1 MIVEDEGATA
11 MVIQRS
17 LEEMGYT
24 ITSVE
29 TTAEGAVNKVSI
41 DKPDLVLMDISLAGE
56 MDGIEAAEQIHS
68 GSNIPIVYI
77 TAHSDEKIVQRIM
90 KTEPFGYII
99 KPFDERDLRI
109 AVEIALYKHGMES
122 KLRDSEH
129 RFHSLF
135 NNATDSIFLFSP
147 ATDDLIIED
156 LNPAACAIHGYNR
169 EELIGKP
176 ISLLDDPETRKHIPE
191 RAKSLMSGNPLFF
204 EAMHVRKD
212 GSTFPVE
219 ISAQLI
225 NIDGKPYILATY
237 RDITKRKRIEYSLKE
252 SEAKF
257 RDLVESTSDWVW
269 EINADGLYVYSS
281 PKVKDIL
288 GYDVNEVLGK
298 SPFYFM
304 PEDEAE
310 KSRTIFSQILTEQ
323 KPFYGLENINRHKD
337 GHIVV
342 LETSGV
348 PVFNKSG
355 NFMGFRGIDRDIT
368 QRKKVEER
376 LKAISITDELTG
388 LFNRRGFFTLAEKEF
403 KVVNRHKRRMSLIYL
418 DLDGLK
424 AINDKL
430 GHETGDQALVDAANI
445 LRKSFRESDIMGRMG
460 GDEFAVLITD
470 GSEADIEK
478 IAVDHIQQNLKI
490 HNEQAGR
497 SYALLLSMG
506 FAHYDPGSSCT
517 ISELIK
523 QADSSM
529 YEDKKRHNSKII

>member
-11 MVIQRS
+11 IVIQRS

-29 TTAEGAVNKVSI
+29 TTAEGAVKKVSI
-41 DKPDLVLMDISLAGE
+41 DKPDMVLMDISLGGE

-109 AVEIALYKHGMES
+109 AVEIALYKHGLET
-122 KLRDSEH
+122 KLR
-129 RFHSLF
+129 
-135 NNATDSIFLFSP
+135 
-147 ATDDLIIED
+147 
-156 LNPAACAIHGYNR
+156 
-169 EELIGKP
+169 
-176 ISLLDDPETRKHIPE
+176 
-191 RAKSLMSGNPLFF
+191 
-204 EAMHVRKD
+204 
-212 GSTFPVE
+212 
-219 ISAQLI
+219 
-225 NIDGKPYILATY
+225 
-237 RDITKRKRIEYSLKE
+237 E
-252 SEAKF
+252 SENKF
-257 RDLVESTSDWVW
+257 RNLVESTSDWVW

-288 GYDVNEVLGK
+288 GYDVNDVLGK

-304 PEDEAE
+304 PEDEARKIRALFKE
-310 KSRTIFSQILTEQ
+310 ILSHQ

-355 NFMGFRGIDRDIT
+355 NFKGYRGIDRDIT
-368 QRKKVEER
+368 KRKKMEEH
-376 LKAISITDELTG
+376 LKTISMTDELTG
-388 LFNRRGFFTLAEKEF
+388 IFNRRGFFTLTEKEF
-403 KVVNRHKRRMSLIYL
+403 KLSNRHKRRMSLIYM

-424 AINDKL
+424 AINDEL
-430 GHETGDQALVDAANI
+430 GHEAGDQALVDAANI
-445 LRKSFRESDIMGRMG
+445 LRKSFRESDIIGRIG

-470 GSEADIEK
+470 SSEPDVEK
-478 IAVDHIQQNLKI
+478 IVTSHIGQNIEAYNKQT
-490 HNEQAGR
+490 ER
-497 SYALLLSMG
+497 SFKLSLSKG
-506 FAHYDPGSSCT
+506 FAHYEPDSPCT
-517 ISELIK
+517 ISDLIK

-529 YEDKKRHNSKII
+529 YEDKKRHNF